1 MDKTDALAGIELQ
14 SKAAAITLLRQL
26 RDEVRALGQ
35 HFDLIADEMEDLDFD
50 NGLPSALF
58 DLPELLEDLRG
69 IEQRALKV
77 ELQVGAEKGE
87 RE

>member
-1 MDKTDALAGIELQ
+1 MDKTGALADIALQ
-14 SKAAAITLLRQL
+14 SKADALTLLRKL

-50 NGLPSALF
+50 NGLPEALF
-58 DLPELLEDLRG
+58 DLPDLLALLHE

-77 ELQVGAEKGE
+77 EILVGTERGE